1 MTLEEIQE
9 AYREK
14 TWLVW
19 FVVEHT
25 LVHVYDKPRAPFG
38 WPYAVQ
44 VLTRKGNSP
53 SANIENLRI
62 ATPNDMLKYGE

>member
-1 MTLEEIQE
+1 MTYEEVLKARE
-9 AYREK
+9 AK

-25 LVHVYDKPRAPFG
+25 LVRVYDKPRALFG
-38 WPYAVQ
+38 WPYAVT
-44 VLTRKGNSP
+44 VLTRKGNSH
-53 SANIENLRI
+53 SANISDLRI